1 MNKNMKSAA
10 NLSVGG
16 GSYIAPELSV
26 VELQLEGS
34 VLLNASGNHEG
45 AEEEDL
51 W

>member
-10 NLSVGG
+10 NPSLGS
-16 GSYIAPELSV
+16 SYIAPELSV

-34 VLLNASGNHEG
+34 VLLNASGDHEG
-45 AEEEDL
+45 ASEEDL

>member
-1 MNKNMKSAA
+1 MNKKTTMSAGIT
-10 NLSVGG
+10 VGG

>member
-10 NLSVGG
+10 NLSVG

-45 AEEEDL
+45 AEEDDL